1 MVAASGV
8 RRAWLQGVEP
18 VDWQPVS
25 GQRDQVINPE
35 EPTMQAR
42 ILPVI
47 FLLLL
52 SLVGCE
58 RHGPRDVSERY
69 WTAVLADDQ
78 ATAAQYVT
86 DATSPSLSTV
96 IHPQPGSRVSFGDT
110 QRSEQRAEVETTIH
124 WVDGQETTVFETIT
138 VLVREND
145 QWKVDPAAT
154 RNAFFESVY
163 RSALTGLEAILED
176 SARAFREFG
185 SELSQEM
192 ARELSEATRELQEQ
206 SEKANEEIQSF
217 LESLDAALREELE
230 RSRR

>member
-1 MVAASGV
+1 
-8 RRAWLQGVEP
+8 
-18 VDWQPVS
+18 
-25 GQRDQVINPE
+25 
-35 EPTMQAR
+35 
-42 ILPVI
+42 
-47 FLLLL
+47 
-52 SLVGCE
+52 
-58 RHGPRDVSERY
+58 
-69 WTAVLADDQ
+69 
-78 ATAAQYVT
+78 
-86 DATSPSLSTV
+86 
-96 IHPQPGSRVSFGDT
+96 
-110 QRSEQRAEVETTIH
+110 
-124 WVDGQETTVFETIT
+124 ETIT

-217 LESLDAALREELE
+217 LEGLDAALREELE
-230 RSRR
+230 RNRRR